1 MKQKTEYGRFVLTL
15 RPFMKGKLEQLSEKF
30 GCSQA
35 EVVRIA
41 LVKLWEEE
49 K

>member
-1 MKQKTEYGRFVLTL
+1 MSNNGRILTTIS
-15 RPFMKGKLEQLSEKF
+15 PFLKEKLEQLSDKF

-35 EVVRIA
+35 EVVRMGIM
-41 LVKLWEEE
+41 KLWETE